1 MNMQDNEPM
10 AAQSDP
16 PIIIQGGGSVDID
29 VPTSFTQVPPAS
41 YVEGSGKNFKNTK
54 VNLVSLQINEDTPIT
69 LNKNDKIK
77 ITYK

>member
-1 MNMQDNEPM
+1 VPYGFND
-10 AAQSDP
+10 
-16 PIIIQGGGSVDID
+16 QGGG
-29 VPTSFTQVPPAS
+29 
-41 YVEGSGKNFKNTK
+41 KKFKNEK